1 MHAAERRC
9 RHAGAGA
16 SSRASTGS
24 AAVDKVATRKRAALL
39 AQGWRREKTP
49 AAGGGDQGAMRARSR
64 GDLARAGAARGP
76 GWGTAIGGRRALS
89 TLWPDSDAYKTVS
102 GEGKGWLTVGR
113 VAVRV
118 VTLFEI
124 G

>member
-1 MHAAERRC
+1 MHAADREAPSSCRSRRVEQGQH
-9 RHAGAGA
+9 RQRGRRQGSDKEESGAFG
-16 SSRASTGS
+16 TGLT
-24 AAVDKVATRKRAALL
+24 KRKD
-39 AQGWRREKTP
+39 
-49 AAGGGDQGAMRARSR
+49 AGGGRRRSR
-64 GDLARAGAARGP
+64 REEGQVTATSPDGAARGS
-76 GWGTAIGGRRALS
+76 GWRTAIGGRRASS

>member
-1 MHAAERRC
+1 MLELGVQARRGPG
-9 RHAGAGA
+9 H
-16 SSRASTGS
+16 
-24 AAVDKVATRKRAALL
+24 
-39 AQGWRREKTP
+39 
-49 AAGGGDQGAMRARSR
+49 
-64 GDLARAGAARGP
+64 GDLARAGAARGS
-76 GWGTAIGGRRALS
+76 GWRTAIGGRRALS

-124 G
+124 GGCSSSQQCLK